1 MTIRPLQEQDIPA
14 LAALAAKTYAET
26 FGHSMT
32 REQLEAQVRE
42 TRSEACFRSA
52 IQTDTIL
59 VALVE
64 QQLAGYLQLGSIQG
78 GVRGGFRGGVRG
90 HIQGVQPGP
99 RDLAVHAVYIHA
111 DHQGQGLG
119 RALMD
124 AAFDH
129 PRCQQAEN
137 VFIDVW
143 EENKRALN
151 FYVNYGFKIVGA
163 RDVTANGEVIGEDLV
178 LMRPARMS
186 QAE

>member
-1 MTIRPLQEQDIPA
+1 MRIRELQLADIPA

-59 VALVE
+59 VALAGD
-64 QQLAGYLQLGSIQG
+64 QLAGYLQLGA
-78 GVRGGFRGGVRG
+78 VKG
-90 HIQGVQPGP
+90 HIRGAQPGP
-99 RDLAVHAVYIHA
+99 RDIAVHAVYIHA

-151 FYVNYGFKIVGA
+151 FYVNYGFKAVGA
-163 RDVTANGEVIGEDLV
+163 CDVTANGEIIGEDLV
-178 LMRPARMS
+178 LMRPARR
-186 QAE
+186 